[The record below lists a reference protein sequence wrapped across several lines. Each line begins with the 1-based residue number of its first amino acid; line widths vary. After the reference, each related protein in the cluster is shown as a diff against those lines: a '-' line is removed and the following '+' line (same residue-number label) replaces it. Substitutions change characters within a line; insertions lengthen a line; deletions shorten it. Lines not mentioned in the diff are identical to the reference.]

1 MDSKVVLGSVT
12 EMISQNTVY
21 SLYNPQLA
29 QLAISVYVGALFLT
43 VVNYRWLQVL
53 YSSFYEEGASL
64 SSYFEFEILCN
75 ALTKKM

>member
-1 MDSKVVLGSVT
+1 MTFQFFSGYGLELQYDCAFMDSKVVLGSVT

-43 VVNYRWLQVL
+43 VVNYR
-53 YSSFYEEGASL
+53 
-64 SSYFEFEILCN
+64 
-75 ALTKKM
+75 